1 MKTHSLLLI
10 LLGLLS
16 GCAATS
22 VSEFR
27 APDGTDI
34 KTVKCTSDPTKC
46 FALASQSCATD
57 GRYRVVSSKSNA
69 GGLVADLIPGPVTW
83 YYMSFACGQ
92 SDGVMPDFK
101 FVGQQYTPPPRPAN
115 PIVIK
120 QQPSTT
126 NCTKIGNSV
135 NCQTY

>member
-1 MKTHSLLLI
+1 MKNSSLLLLI
-10 LLGLLS
+10 GFLS
-16 GCAATS
+16 GCATTS

-27 APDGTDI
+27 APDGTGI

-46 FALASQSCATD
+46 FALASQSCPAD

-69 GGLVADLIPGPVTW
+69 GGLAADIIPGPVTW
-83 YYMSFACGQ
+83 YYMTFACGA

-101 FVGQQYTPPPRPAN
+101 FVGQQYTPPQN

-126 NCTKIGNSV
+126 NCTQIGNTV
-135 NCQTY
+135 NCQTR